1 MAYYLTDASV
11 VFCVFLGFYLSRKWL
26 YRKKQA
32 YPYPPGPKGLPILGN
47 FLDMVATRDCETLRG
62 LRDTYGESFHI
73 DAEQSY
79 WTSYTRLYCS
89 PKSLRKII
97 YLFEWLSDNGW
108 FIRKTWKYIL
118 LSTTSSHE
126 WLVSIIITY
135 MLIKFDKTNKSKIEK
150 DKDGMNGLLLCSLM
164 DLSYAGPVR
173 SSINFYNNLLF
184 RTTTHY

>member
-26 YRKKQA
+26 YRKKQV

-47 FLDMVATRDCETLRG
+47 FLDMVATRDCETLRS
-62 LRDTYGESFHI
+62 LRDTYGEFFQT
-73 DAEQSY
+73 DFNERY
-79 WTSYTRLYCS
+79 WELYTRIYCS
-89 PKSLRKII
+89 SKGLRKII

-118 LSTTSSHE
+118 LSTTCSHE
-126 WLVSIIITY
+126 WLVSIINTY
-135 MLIKFDKTNKSKIEK
+135 MLIKSDEIKKIQK
-150 DKDGMNGLLLCSLM
+150 DKDGMNGLLPCSLM
-164 DLSYAGPVR
+164 DLNYAGPVR